1 MILRFGRFDLD
12 LERQELRRAGM
23 RMHLQPQPLKV
34 LALLAQRQ
42 GELVTREEL
51 RLHLWGADTFV
62 DFERGLNYCLS
73 RVRGVLG
80 DSASSPRFIETLP
93 RRGYRF
99 MAAVEAAGAG
109 PALAPAATP
118 VPRAR
123 PALRARAPW
132 YALAAVCL
140 LLPLVRNGA
149 PLTRHTAQA
158 SALHEQARRQFPGGR
173 PGLERSLALERQ
185 ALERDPYLR
194 TAWIGLAH
202 THLELGERGYVDPAR
217 AFPAARAAA
226 QEALR
231 LGERGDERRVLGVV
245 ALVYDWDWESARREL
260 TRALALDPGSGAAHV
275 AWARYLSVM
284 GQHAQ
289 AAAAARRAAVLQP
302 ACESG
307 IEEGW
312 CYYRARDYEK
322 ATRALRRDMNN
333 GATGTHE
340 RLFAVYRRQG
350 NDRQAAFEAQ
360 QVIIHAG
367 LAPSQ
372 AAALAARPAGE
383 AVRLFLTGA
392 LRYLDGS
399 PGAPPDRLA
408 TMRAALGDRQ
418 GAIRDLERAL
428 SARSPS
434 LPLALWDPDFDE
446 LRSDP
451 GFERVARAA
460 GVKLRPEELTRAGG
474 RLGSAPHRG
483 LLSRSPI
490 ALGALL
496 KPRSG

>member
-1 MILRFGRFDLD
+1 MILRFGTFDLD
-12 LERQELRRAGM
+12 LEHQELRRAGM

-34 LALLAQRQ
+34 LALLARRQ
-42 GELVTREEL
+42 GELVTRDEL

-80 DSASSPRFIETLP
+80 DSASAPRFIETLP

-99 MAAVEAAGAG
+99 VAAVEVVSAR
-109 PALAPAATP
+109 PALSATHAPG
-118 VPRAR
+118 PRAR
-123 PALRARAPW
+123 PTARSLAPW
-132 YALAAVCL
+132 QALAAACL
-140 LLPLVRNGA
+140 LLPLATSRA
-149 PLTRHTAQA
+149 PSVPHDAQA

-173 PGLERSLALERQ
+173 PGLERSLALEQQ
-185 ALERDPYLR
+185 ALERDPR
-194 TAWIGLAH
+194 FRPARIGLAH
-202 THLELGERGYVDPAR
+202 TYLELGERGYLDPAR

-226 QEALR
+226 REALR

-284 GQHAQ
+284 GRHQE
-289 AAAAARRAAVLQP
+289 AAASSRRAAVLQP

-333 GATGTHE
+333 GATGIHD

-350 NDRQAAFEAQ
+350 NDAQAAFEAQ

-367 LAPSQ
+367 LAPSH
-372 AAALAARPAGE
+372 AAALAARPARD
-383 AVRLFLTGA
+383 AVRLFLAGA
-392 LRYLDGS
+392 VRHLAGS

-451 GFERVARAA
+451 RFERVARTV
-460 GVKLRPEELTRAGG
+460 GVKLSE
-474 RLGSAPHRG
+474 GS
-483 LLSRSPI
+483 
-490 ALGALL
+490 
-496 KPRSG
+496 